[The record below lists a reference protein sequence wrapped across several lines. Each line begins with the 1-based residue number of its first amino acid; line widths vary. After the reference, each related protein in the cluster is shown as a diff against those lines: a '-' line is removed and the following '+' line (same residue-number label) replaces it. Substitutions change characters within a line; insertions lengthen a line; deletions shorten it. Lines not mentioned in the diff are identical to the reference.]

1 MQKKNFWLAIL
12 YQKIGPKM
20 TFDFEDPG
28 KEFLKNFNLLHLS
41 HALLTIFIIK
51 VCFPAN
57 TDNSGYGND
66 LKRLILGG

>member
-1 MQKKNFWLAIL
+1 M
-12 YQKIGPKM
+12 GPKM

-28 KEFLKNFNLLHLS
+28 HL
-41 HALLTIFIIK
+41 AERTFGKILNKQFFIIK

-66 LKRLILGG
+66 IIVKDVIFVKLTQYRQTFGIFKKCKK